1 VIVKFTVPLGAL
13 EEETSHFEAVLVTLM
28 LVAAV
33 VVARVGA
40 LGTHALS
47 ETSAAAE
54 MAATTT

>member
-1 VIVKFTVPLGAL
+1 MVKFTVPLGAL
-13 EEETSHFEAVLVTLM
+13 EEEIAHFEAVLVTLM

-40 LGTHALS
+40 FGAHALS
-47 ETSAAAE
+47 ETRAAAA